1 MLPDW
6 FYAAD
11 VARFMA
17 ALYIGRLSIPR
28 HLPTFP
34 ITPAPGIGIMAAA
47 NRPPLELRMNFRGQD
62 KTMHER
68 ATPAL
73 GILLTNL
80 GTPAAPTAEAL
91 RPYLREFLSD
101 PRVIELPKWKWWPIL
116 HGIILRV
123 RPAKSAKLY
132 ATVWTDQGSPL
143 LTISQAQTAKLQA
156 HFDASHPGQAKV
168 KLAMR
173 YGEPAIGKVLREFQD
188 EGINRIVVLPL
199 YPQYAGATVGST
211 FDAVSQELIR
221 WRWTPE
227 LHFINTYHDHPLYIQ
242 ALADSI
248 RAHIQTHGEPEKLV
262 LSYHGMPQRYFD
274 GGDPY
279 YCFCQ
284 KTSRLISENLGWE
297 KDRTITSF
305 QSQFGKEEWIKPD
318 TSDVLQQIARE
329 GVKKVAVICPGFSAD
344 CLETIE
350 EIGEEN
356 KTLFLEAG
364 GKDFS
369 YIPALNASD
378 AHVMLMAELVKRF
391 L

>member
-1 MLPDW
+1 
-6 FYAAD
+6 
-11 VARFMA
+11 
-17 ALYIGRLSIPR
+17 
-28 HLPTFP
+28 
-34 ITPAPGIGIMAAA
+34 
-47 NRPPLELRMNFRGQD
+47 MNYRGQD

-68 ATPAL
+68 AKPSL

-80 GTPAAPTAEAL
+80 GTPSAPTAEAL

-132 ATVWTDQGSPL
+132 ASVWTEQGSPL
-143 LTISQAQTAKLQA
+143 MSISLEQTAKLQA
-156 HFDASHPGQAKV
+156 HFDAAAPGRVKV

-188 EGINRIVVLPL
+188 EGINRLAVLPL

-211 FDAVSQELIR
+211 FDAVSRELAD
-221 WRWTPE
+221 WRWMPE

-248 RAHIQTHGEPEKLV
+248 RAHFQTHGEPEKLV

-274 GGDPY
+274 AGDPY

-284 KTSRLISENLGWE
+284 KTSRLVAENLGLD
-297 KDRTITSF
+297 KSRTITSF
-305 QSQFGKEEWIKPD
+305 QSQFGREEWIKPD
-318 TSDVLQQIARE
+318 TSATLEQLARD

-356 KTLFLEAG
+356 KHVFQAAG
-364 GKDFS
+364 GTDYT
-369 YIPALNASD
+369 YIPALNATD
-378 AHVMLMAELVKRF
+378 DHIRMIAALVERY

>member
-1 MLPDW
+1 
-6 FYAAD
+6 
-11 VARFMA
+11 
-17 ALYIGRLSIPR
+17 
-28 HLPTFP
+28 
-34 ITPAPGIGIMAAA
+34 
-47 NRPPLELRMNFRGQD
+47 MNFRGQD
-62 KTMHER
+62 KTMHEQ
-68 ATPAL
+68 AKPAL
-73 GILLTNL
+73 GVLLTNL
-80 GTPAAPTAEAL
+80 GTPSAPTAEAL
-91 RPYLREFLSD
+91 RPYLAEFLSD

-132 ATVWTDQGSPL
+132 ASVWTEQGSPL
-143 LTISQAQTAKLQA
+143 MSISLEQTAKLQA
-156 HFDASHPGQAKV
+156 HFDAVVPGRVAV

-211 FDAVSQELIR
+211 FDAVSQELVR
-221 WRWTPE
+221 WRWLPE
-227 LHFINTYHDHPLYIQ
+227 LHFINSYHDHPLYIQ
-242 ALADSI
+242 SLADTV
-248 RAHIQTHGEPEKLV
+248 RMHVQQYGEPEKLI

-284 KTSRLISENLGWE
+284 KTSRLVAENLGWG
-297 KDRTITSF
+297 KDRYITSF

-318 TSDVLQQIARE
+318 TSATLKQLARE
-329 GVKKVAVICPGFSAD
+329 GIKTVAVICPGFSAD

-356 KTLFLEAG
+356 KHVFLTAG
-364 GKDFS
+364 GQRYT
-369 YIPALNASD
+369 YIPALNAGTD
-378 AHVMLMAELVKRF
+378 HIRLMAALVEKYV
-391 L
+391 

>member
-1 MLPDW
+1 
-6 FYAAD
+6 
-11 VARFMA
+11 
-17 ALYIGRLSIPR
+17 
-28 HLPTFP
+28 
-34 ITPAPGIGIMAAA
+34 
-47 NRPPLELRMNFRGQD
+47 MNFRGQD
-62 KTMHER
+62 KTMHGR
-68 ATPAL
+68 AKPAL
-73 GILLTNL
+73 GVLLTNL
-80 GTPAAPTAEAL
+80 GTPSAPTADAL
-91 RPYLREFLSD
+91 RPYLAEFLSD

-132 ATVWTDQGSPL
+132 ASVWSEQGSPL
-143 LTISQAQTAKLQA
+143 MSISLEQTAKLQA
-156 HFDASHPGQAKV
+156 HFDAVAPGRVAV

-173 YGEPAIGKVLREFQD
+173 YGEPAISKVLREFQD

-211 FDAVSQELIR
+211 FDAVSQELVR
-221 WRWTPE
+221 WRWLPE
-227 LHFINTYHDHPLYIQ
+227 LHFINSYHDHPLYIQ
-242 ALADSI
+242 SLADTV
-248 RAHIQTHGEPEKLV
+248 RMHVQQYGEPEKLI

-284 KTSRLISENLGWE
+284 KTSRLVAENLGWG
-297 KDRTITSF
+297 KDRYITSF

-318 TSDVLQQIARE
+318 TSSTLKQLARE
-329 GVKKVAVICPGFSAD
+329 GIKTVAVICPGFSAD

-356 KTLFLEAG
+356 KHIFIQAG
-364 GKDFS
+364 GQDYA
-369 YIPALNASD
+369 YIPALNAEA
-378 AHVMLMAELVKRF
+378 AHIQMMATLVEKY